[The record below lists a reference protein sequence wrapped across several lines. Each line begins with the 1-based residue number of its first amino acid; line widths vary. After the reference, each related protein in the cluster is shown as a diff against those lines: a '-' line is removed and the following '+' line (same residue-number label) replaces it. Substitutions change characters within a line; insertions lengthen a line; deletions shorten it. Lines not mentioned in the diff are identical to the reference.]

1 MAQIGETELDVR
13 ALARALWR
21 RSWLLVLLA
30 VIAAVG
36 TYVGLGFVDPLYT
49 ADTRILIEE
58 RESPLTRSREGTAVP
73 SADFDESAI
82 QSQVE
87 VLRSR
92 EIAEAVINKL
102 NLTSRPEFDPA
113 RQPSLLRSI
122 LVMLGIRENPT
133 DSTIRQRVMDAYFER
148 LSVFPLQKSRV
159 IGVEFSAPNP
169 TLAAEVANAVADAFV
184 TLQQDAKRESAVA
197 ATSWLQQEIERLRAR
212 VAEAEQAVADYREK
226 EGLFDV
232 DRPSSG
238 QGGADAANL
247 STQQL
252 GEINAEL
259 ARARAARAEAEARA
273 QLVAKLLEEGGPLD
287 ASEEVLNSQL
297 IQRLRERQGA
307 LSAQMA
313 ELSTTLLPTHPRIRA
328 LQEQIG
334 SLDGQIRQETSKVL
348 ASLETAARVAAAR
361 EESLVG
367 SLNEAK
373 GDVSRSNDQGIELR
387 ALQREAAAQR
397 ELLESFL
404 SRYREAAA
412 RTDANYL
419 PADARIISRAIAP
432 VDPSF
437 PKKTMM
443 AIAAAVAML
452 LIASAI
458 VLLFE
463 FTSGRAFRVIGYYPD
478 ERTRTMPAED
488 PAPVAAP
495 SRREEPEA
503 TLLADGVDE
512 PRVHRVGR
520 VDRDEPKVHVVADEP
535 DEPDEPIPS
544 VLSESDDQEAL
555 LEPEEHPL
563 EAETQPVEQ
572 TIELEPKPEPARFV
586 QPPIDGR
593 RRVEPPA
600 ADVLAELEEVR
611 RALDAL
617 PVINRSELVPAQ
629 PPVARE
635 TEPPVPP
642 RAEREPEPRV
652 PPGVERELETPV
664 TLESKAAP
672 SEEASAPAG
681 LGEILSSASVRVA
694 LFAGAEGGEGAGAVA
709 FSAAREAAQEK
720 VRSVV
725 IDVGSIASETL
736 GNERPGLA
744 DLLAGNAVFGEVIRR
759 DDSARVHWIPLGSAD
774 SQPSMQRMQLV
785 INALTHTYD
794 KVIVVAD
801 KLDDWP
807 DEFVKPDVAAIVCG
821 PETTESLRTEV
832 YDVALA
838 RGAHSALIVRY
849 SSDSDF
855 GGEASAA
862 A

>member
-30 VIAAVG
+30 IIAAVG
-36 TYVGLGFVDPLYT
+36 TYFGLGFVEPLYT

-58 RESPLTRSREGTAVP
+58 RESPLTRPRDDAGTPA
-73 SADFDESAI
+73 SDFDESAI

-92 EIAEAVINKL
+92 EIAEAVIDKL
-102 NLTSRPEFDPA
+102 DLTRRPEFDPA

-122 LVMLGIRENPT
+122 LVVLGVGENPT

-159 IGVEFSAPNP
+159 VGVEFSAPNP
-169 TLAAEVANAVADAFV
+169 TLAADVANAVAGAFV
-184 TLQQDAKRESAVA
+184 DLQQDAKRESAVA
-197 ATSWLQQEIERLRAR
+197 ATAWLQQEIERLRGR
-212 VAEAEQAVADYREK
+212 VAEAEQAVADYRAR

-232 DRPSSG
+232 DRNGSEQS
-238 QGGADAANL
+238 GADAGNL

-259 ARARAARAEAEARA
+259 ARARAARAEAEARS
-273 QLVAKLLEEGGPLD
+273 QLVAKLLEEGGAID

-307 LSAQMA
+307 LSAQIA

-328 LQEQIG
+328 LEEQLA

-348 ASLETAARVAAAR
+348 ASLQTAARVAAAR
-361 EESLVG
+361 EQSLVA

-373 GDVSRSNDQGIELR
+373 GDVSKSNDQGIELR

-397 ELLESFL
+397 DLLESFL

-412 RTDANYL
+412 RTDADYL
-419 PADARIISRAIAP
+419 PADARIISRAVAP
-432 VDPSF
+432 AKPSF

-443 AIAAAVAML
+443 AIAAAVATL

-458 VLLFE
+458 LLLFE
-463 FTSGRAFRVIGYYPD
+463 FTSGRAFRVIGSDLEGRSRMPPV
-478 ERTRTMPAED
+478 ERST
-488 PAPVAAP
+488 PVTALDADA
-495 SRREEPEA
+495 SEVETVA
-503 TLLADGVDE
+503 TDDS
-512 PRVHRVGR
+512 
-520 VDRDEPKVHVVADEP
+520 DEPKVYELVADYP
-535 DEPDEPIPS
+535 DEPKVRHVPPNVVDKPRVRPI
-544 VLSESDDQEAL
+544 
-555 LEPEEHPL
+555 EPER
-563 EAETQPVEQ
+563 EAEPPDTMAS
-572 TIELEPKPEPARFV
+572 LE
-586 QPPIDGR
+586 D
-593 RRVEPPA
+593 
-600 ADVLAELEEVR
+600 VR

-617 PVINRSELVPAQ
+617 PVVVRSE
-629 PPVARE
+629 PVE
-635 TEPPVPP
+635 VQSPV
-642 RAEREPEPRV
+642 EPEP
-652 PPGVERELETPV
+652 ETV
-664 TLESKAAP
+664 AAP
-672 SEEASAPAG
+672 EGKPESNDEATGSAG
-681 LGEILSSASVRVA
+681 LAEILASSSVRVA
-694 LFAGAEGGEGAGAVA
+694 LFTGAEGGEGAGAVA
-709 FSAAREAAQEK
+709 FSAAREAAKQK
-720 VRSVV
+720 VRCVV
-725 IDVGSIASETL
+725 IDVGRVASEAL
-736 GNERPGLA
+736 GHERPGLS
-744 DLLAGNAVFGEVIRR
+744 DLLAGEAAFGEVIQR
-759 DDSARVHWIPLGSAD
+759 DDVARVHTIPLGSTEKY
-774 SQPSMQRMQLV
+774 PSMQRMQLV
-785 INALTHTYD
+785 IGALTHTYD

-807 DEFVKPDVAAIVCG
+807 DEFVRPDIAAIVCG

-849 SSDSDF
+849 SDSEF

>member
-1 MAQIGETELDVR
+1 MAQIGETELNVR

-49 ADTRILIEE
+49 ADSRILIEE
-58 RESPLTRSREGTAVP
+58 RESPLTRPREDAAP
-73 SADFDESAI
+73 SSADFDESAI

-92 EIAEAVINKL
+92 EIAEAVIDKL
-102 NLTSRPEFDPA
+102 DLTRRPEFDPA
-113 RQPSLLRSI
+113 RRPSLLRSI
-122 LVMLGIRENPT
+122 LVMVGIGENPT
-133 DSTIRQRVMDAYFER
+133 DSTIRQRVMDSYFER

-159 IGVEFSAPNP
+159 VGVEFSAPSAA
-169 TLAAEVANAVADAFV
+169 LAAEVVNAVADAFV
-184 TLQQDAKRESAVA
+184 TLQQDAKRQSAVA

-212 VAEAEQAVADYREK
+212 VAEAEQAVADFRAR

-232 DRPSSG
+232 NRTGPD
-238 QGGADAANL
+238 QGGNDAANL

-259 ARARAARAEAEARA
+259 ARARAARAEAEARS
-273 QLVAKLLEEGGPLD
+273 QLVAELLKEGGPID

-328 LQEQIG
+328 LQEQIA
-334 SLDGQIRQETSKVL
+334 SLDGQIRQETAKVL
-348 ASLETAARVAAAR
+348 ASLQTAARVAAAR
-361 EESLVG
+361 EESLVA

-404 SRYREAAA
+404 SRYREAVA

-419 PADARIISRAIAP
+419 PADARIISRAVAP
-432 VDPSF
+432 IDPSF

-458 VLLFE
+458 LLLFE
-463 FTSGRAFRVIGYYPD
+463 FTSGRAFRVIGFDLENRSRSAPPSG
-478 ERTRTMPAED
+478 PA
-488 PAPVAAP
+488 AAAVP
-495 SRREEPEA
+495 LHGQEPKEKRFI
-503 TLLADGVDE
+503 ADDADE
-512 PRVHRVGR
+512 PRVHRVVR
-520 VDRDEPKVHVVADEP
+520 HDRDEPKVHVVVTDDP
-535 DEPDEPIPS
+535 DEPVAPLVVSELDDRETRFEPEVHALEPEMQP
-544 VLSESDDQEAL
+544 VEQEVL
-555 LEPEEHPL
+555 LEPET
-563 EAETQPVEQ
+563 ET
-572 TIELEPKPEPARFV
+572 ARFEP
-586 QPPIDGR
+586 PPIEDYR
-593 RRVEPPA
+593 RREEPPA
-600 ADVLAELEEVR
+600 SDVLAELEEVR

-617 PVINRSELVPAQ
+617 PVVDRSEPA
-629 PPVARE
+629 
-635 TEPPVPP
+635 VPP
-642 RAEREPEPRV
+642 SVEREPEPVAPARV
-652 PPGVERELETPV
+652 ELEPEPSV
-664 TLESKAAP
+664 ASESKAAP
-672 SEEASAPAG
+672 SEESSGSAG
-681 LGEILSSASVRVA
+681 LGEILANGSVRVA
-694 LFAGAEGGEGAGAVA
+694 LFTGAEGGEGAGTVA
-709 FSAAREAAQEK
+709 FSAAREAAGQK
-720 VRSVV
+720 VRCVV
-725 IDVGSIASETL
+725 IDVGSVASEAL

-744 DLLAGNAVFGEVIRR
+744 DLLAGDAVFGEVIRR
-759 DDSARVHWIPLGSAD
+759 DDAAHVHWIPLGSMD
-774 SQPSMQRMQLV
+774 TQPSMQRMQLV

-801 KLDDWP
+801 KIDDWP
-807 DEFVKPDVAAIVCG
+807 DEFVKPDIAAIVCG
-821 PETTESLRTEV
+821 PETTEALRTEV

-838 RGAHSALIVRY
+838 RGAQSALIVRY

>member
-30 VIAAVG
+30 VIAAVA
-36 TYVGLGFVDPLYT
+36 TYVGLRFVEPLYT

-58 RESPLTRSREGTAVP
+58 RESPLTRPRDDVGTP
-73 SADFDESAI
+73 SSDFDESAI

-92 EIAEAVINKL
+92 EIAEAVIDKL
-102 NLTSRPEFDPA
+102 DLTRRPEFDPA
-113 RQPSLLRSI
+113 RQPSLLRSV
-122 LVMLGIRENPT
+122 LVMLGVGKNPT
-133 DSTIRQRVMDAYFER
+133 DSTIRQRVMDAYFTR

-159 IGVEFSAPNP
+159 IGVEFSAPTP
-169 TLAAEVANAVADAFV
+169 ALAAEVANAVADAFV
-184 TLQQDAKRESAVA
+184 ELQQDAKRQSAVA
-197 ATSWLQQEIERLRAR
+197 ATSWLQQEIERLRGR
-212 VAEAEQAVADYREK
+212 VAEAEQAVADYRSR

-232 DRPSSG
+232 DRSGSG
-238 QGGADAANL
+238 QSGADAGNL

-252 GEINAEL
+252 GDINAEL

-273 QLVAKLLEEGGPLD
+273 ELVAKLLTEGGPID

-307 LSAQMA
+307 LSAQIA

-328 LQEQIG
+328 LEGQVANLEE
-334 SLDGQIRQETSKVL
+334 QIRQEAGKVL
-348 ASLETAARVAAAR
+348 ASLQTAARVAAAR
-361 EESLVG
+361 EASLVA

-397 ELLESFL
+397 DLLESFL

-419 PADARIISRAIAP
+419 PADARIISRAVAP
-432 VDPSF
+432 TDPSF

-443 AIAAAVAML
+443 AIAAAVATL

-458 VLLFE
+458 LLLFE
-463 FTSGRAFRVIGYYPD
+463 FTSGRAFRVIGYD
-478 ERTRTMPAED
+478 LEERPRTVPA
-488 PAPVAAP
+488 A
-495 SRREEPEA
+495 
-503 TLLADGVDE
+503 E
-512 PRVHRVGR
+512 PRVVAALFEADEPETETIATDDTDVPKVRPV
-520 VDRDEPKVHVVADEP
+520 VADDLDEPKVHRVTYDP
-535 DEPDEPIPS
+535 DEP
-544 VLSESDDQEAL
+544 V
-555 LEPEEHPL
+555 EPETET
-563 EAETQPVEQ
+563 EAFDT
-572 TIELEPKPEPARFV
+572 TASL
-586 QPPIDGR
+586 D
-593 RRVEPPA
+593 
-600 ADVLAELEEVR
+600 DVR
-611 RALDAL
+611 RAFDAL
-617 PVINRSELVPAQ
+617 PAAEPES
-629 PPVARE
+629 E
-635 TEPPVPP
+635 TEP
-642 RAEREPEPRV
+642 RN
-652 PPGVERELETPV
+652 
-664 TLESKAAP
+664 AAP
-672 SEEASAPAG
+672 SYDAMAEFDAAVAALAAPAVAFEPSEPIDAQPSVETVPEPQVEAESKPASNDDAPGSAG
-681 LGEILSSASVRVA
+681 LAEIIASSSVRIA

-709 FSAAREAAQEK
+709 FSAAREAAKQK
-720 VRSVV
+720 VRCVV
-725 IDVGSIASETL
+725 IDVGRVASEAL

-744 DLLAGNAVFGEVIRR
+744 DLLAGDAAFGEVIQR
-759 DDSARVHWIPLGSAD
+759 DDAARVHTIPLGSTEKY
-774 SQPSMQRMQLV
+774 PSMQRIQLV
-785 INALTHTYD
+785 IGALTHTYD

-807 DEFVKPDVAAIVCG
+807 DEFVRPDIAAIVCG

-849 SSDSDF
+849 TSDSEL